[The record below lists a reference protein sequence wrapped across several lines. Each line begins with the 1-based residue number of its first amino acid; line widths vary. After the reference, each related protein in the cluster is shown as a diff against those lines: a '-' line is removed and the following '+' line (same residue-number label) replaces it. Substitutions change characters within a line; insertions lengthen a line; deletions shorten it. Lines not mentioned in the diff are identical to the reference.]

1 MKTKK
6 IIALVLSL
14 MMLTVFVVG
23 CSNDS
28 STSTANNDTNN
39 NATNEPSNNNQEEPS
54 SEPKIGGDLVVGL
67 SGDPYS
73 LATWNSNDMNSSL
86 VMNLVLPALM
96 VTDENGNKVPY
107 VVKEYSISDDAKE
120 YTLTIHEGMNWH
132 DGTPFTTAD
141 LEFTAKYV
149 VEHSLGFGADMYANV
164 ESMEIIDDT
173 TIIYRLVQPQVNFL
187 SQMGFWVDIMPK
199 HVFES
204 VDDPANFA
212 YDGLGFG
219 PYKVKEYVKG
229 QYYTLERNEDWP
241 LTSELGGPFLDTIT
255 FRVFPD
261 ANALVLAIKNG
272 EVQVSGSS
280 LPVAAQKQLEADPDN
295 FGVMK
300 VDSLGFGYLSFNY
313 RNEILADQNVRLA
326 FAKTIDRNALVN
338 IALQGGATIM
348 ETPISPVFKD
358 LVASNIKYPELDI
371 QGAAGVLEAA
381 GYKDSNNDGVR
392 ESADGKALE
401 FALSYRTTSANIDS
415 VVNII
420 KANAEEAGFKITLQ
434 PLDPATYTDRVVK
447 QGNFDM
453 NVIEWGVIDDADTS
467 LSTIYRSDSA
477 LNFMAYKNEKID
489 ALLDASQIEPSYQ
502 KRIEIMN
509 EFQEE
514 FVKELPSLN
523 LWVRN
528 NAYGYSK
535 AYGGWDLTPGLYGVL
550 DVKDIVNV
558 YEK

>member
-1 MKTKK
+1 MNNKK
-6 IIALVLSL
+6 ILALVLSVL
-14 MMLTVFVVG
+14 MLTVFVVG
-23 CSNDS
+23 CSSGSPSD
-28 STSTANNDTNN
+28 
-39 NATNEPSNNNQEEPS
+39 NEVKEPTGNGEVVAS
-54 SEPKIGGDLVVGL
+54 APKVGGDLVVGL
-67 SGDPYS
+67 AGDPYS

-86 VMNLVLPALM
+86 IMNLVLPALM

-107 VVKEYSISDDAKE
+107 VVKDYSISDDATE
-120 YTLTIHEGMNWH
+120 YTVTIHDDIKWH
-132 DGTPFTTAD
+132 DGTPFTSSD
-141 LEFTAKYV
+141 LEFTANYV
-149 VEHSLGFGADMYANV
+149 VEHALGFGADMYSNV
-164 ESMEIIDDT
+164 ESMELVDDT
-173 TIIYRLVQPQVNFL
+173 TIIYKLMQPQVNFL

-199 HVFES
+199 HIFEN

-219 PYKVKEYVKG
+219 PYKIKEYEKG

-241 LTSELGGPFLDTIT
+241 LTSESGGPFLDTIT
-255 FRVFPD
+255 FRIFPD
-261 ANALVLAIKNG
+261 ANALVLAIMNG
-272 EVQVSGSS
+272 EVQASGSS
-280 LPVAAQKQLEADPDN
+280 LPVAAQKQLEADSKN

-313 RNEILADQNVRLA
+313 RNELLADQNVRLA

-371 QGAAGVLEAA
+371 EGAAEALEAA
-381 GYKDSNNDGVR
+381 GYKDTNNDGVR
-392 ESADGKALE
+392 ESANGKALE
-401 FALSYRTTSANIDS
+401 FELSYRTTSANIDS

-420 KANAEEAGFKITLQ
+420 KANADEAGFKITLQ

-447 QGNFDM
+447 QGTFDM

-489 ALLDASQIEPSYQ
+489 SLLDASQIEPNYE
-502 KRIEIMN
+502 KRIIIMN
-509 EFQEE
+509 DFQEE
-514 FVKELPSLN
+514 FIKELPSLN

-535 AYGGWDLTPGLYGVL
+535 SYEGWDLTPGLYGVL